1 MSVPVIRNTSIEG
14 YGVEIF
20 NIIANKSWV
29 KLDMNLEFSRRLSFY
44 FQILDFF
51 I

>member
-1 MSVPVIRNTSIEG
+1 MSVPVNHKTSIEG
-14 YGVEIF
+14 YGVEIYV
-20 NIIANKSWV
+20 IITNKSWLE
-29 KLDMNLEFSRRLSFY
+29 LDMNLEFSRRLFFY